1 MISKEL
7 TKAREFEERQAGLIT
22 DEMRPAYHFSPRI
35 GWLNDPNGLSFY
47 DGKYHLFYQ
56 YHPYST
62 YWGPMHWGHAVSGDL
77 ITWEH
82 LPAALAPD
90 TDYDYS
96 GCFSGSAVTMDDGSH
111 MLMYTSCG
119 DSSGDPTGKG
129 RWLQLQSIAIRKPGE
144 SEYVKY
150 EGNPVITENDLPEG
164 GDPYEFR
171 DPYMWRCVDGS
182 YRVLVANG
190 RTSAEKGT
198 RLLLFRSDDGLHWGG
213 GKVLFED
220 ERRIGVMWECPSF
233 FSLDGRHILMAS
245 PMDMQAEEGD
255 AVGSIRFPQGNNVCY
270 ITGDYDE
277 QLEEFKP
284 DADDADAGYYMYE
297 PVDGGLDFY
306 APQVFETADGR
317 RVMIGWM
324 QDPSMASRHSEDEFK
339 IFGQMTVPRE
349 LSLKDGRL
357 IQWPVAELEKYRRDP
372 VIYKNISIGAKEGAI
387 GGSTRKVTL
396 GSSLEGT
403 HGCTLEGIQG
413 RMLDLELD
421 IRPDNAPSGASA
433 KQDGLSYSGFA
444 VRFAVGGDQFT
455 EFRYDPKRSIVTV
468 DRSHS
473 GQADSITGKRTIRI
487 RDKNGSLS
495 IRMLIDR
502 WSAEIY
508 INHGEQVMSLT
519 YYTDLSADGIEFLAD
534 GTVAMDV
541 AAYQLARHY

>member
-7 TKAREFEERQAGLIT
+7 ARARGYEEKQTDLIT

-35 GWLNDPNGLSFY
+35 GWLNDPNGLSYY
-47 DGKYHLFYQ
+47 DGRYHLFYQ

-62 YWGPMHWGHAVSGDL
+62 YWGPMHWGHAVSDDL
-77 ITWEH
+77 ITWEY

-90 TDYDYS
+90 TEYDYS

-111 MLMYTSCG
+111 LLMYTGCG

-129 RWLQLQSIAIRKPGE
+129 RWIQLQSIAIRKPGG
-144 SEYVKY
+144 SEYAKY
-150 EGNPVITENDLPEG
+150 EGNPVISADDLPEG

-171 DPYMWRCVDGS
+171 DPYMWRCADGS
-182 YRVLVANG
+182 YRAIVANG
-190 RTSAEKGT
+190 RTSADEGT
-198 RLLLFRSDDGLHWGG
+198 RLLLFRSGDGLHWGD

-220 ERRIGVMWECPSF
+220 ERRIGVMWECPNF
-233 FSLDGRHILMAS
+233 FPLDGRHILMAS

-270 ITGDYDE
+270 ITGDYNE

-306 APQVFETADGR
+306 APQTFKTADGR

-324 QDPSMASRHSEDEFK
+324 QDPSMANVHSEDEFK

-349 LSLKDGRL
+349 LTLKDGRL
-357 IQWPVAELEKYRRDP
+357 IQRPVSELEKYRQDP
-372 VIYKNISIGAKEGAI
+372 VVYRNISISAEANTISGSSRKGIHDRSAEGI
-387 GGSTRKVTL
+387 HCC
-396 GSSLEGT
+396 SLEGI
-403 HGCTLEGIQG
+403 HGRT
-413 RMLDLELD
+413 LDLELD
-421 IRPDNAPSGASA
+421 IRPDDAPGKDAP
-433 KQDGLSYSGFA
+433 GENGELSYREFA
-444 VRFAVGGDQFT
+444 VRFAAGGDRYT
-455 EFRYDPKRSIVTV
+455 EFRYDPERSVVTV

-473 GQADSITGKRTIRI
+473 GRSGKISGKRTIRV
-487 RDKNGSLS
+487 RDRRGNLS

-502 WSAEIY
+502 WSAEIF
-508 INHGEQVMSLT
+508 INNGEQVMSLT
-519 YYTDLSADGIEFLAD
+519 YHTDLSADGIEFLAD
-534 GTVAMDV
+534 GAVTMDA
-541 AAYQLARHY
+541 AAYILAMQ

>member
-1 MISKEL
+1 MISREL
-7 TKAREFEERQAGLIT
+7 AAAREYEEKQAGLIS
-22 DEMRPAYHFSPRI
+22 DEMRPAYHFSPRT
-35 GWLNDPNGLSFY
+35 GWLNDPNGLSYY

-62 YWGPMHWGHAVSGDL
+62 YWGPMHWGHAVSDDL
-77 ITWEH
+77 ITWEY

-150 EGNPVITENDLPEG
+150 AGNPVISEDDIPEG

-171 DPYMWRCVDGS
+171 DPYMWRAEDGS

-190 RTSAEKGT
+190 RTSAEEGT

-220 ERRIGVMWECPSF
+220 ERRIGVMWECPNF
-233 FSLDGRHILMAS
+233 FPLDGRHVLMAS

-277 QLEEFKP
+277 QSDEFRP
-284 DADDADAGYYMYE
+284 DTDDADAGYYMYE

-306 APQVFETADGR
+306 APQVLRTVDGR

-324 QDPSMASRHSEDEFK
+324 QDPSMANLHSEDEFR
-339 IFGQMTVPRE
+339 IFGQMTVPRV

-357 IQWPVAELEKYRRDP
+357 IQWPAAELEEYRQDP
-372 VIYKNISIGAKEGAI
+372 VIYRNISIRTEGGDL
-387 GGSTRKVTL
+387 GGT
-396 GSSLEGT
+396 SLECI
-403 HGCTLEGIQG
+403 HGRI
-413 RMLDLELD
+413 LDLEVD
-421 IRPDNAPSGASA
+421 IRPDDEQGEE
-433 KQDGLSYSGFA
+433 GGISYREFA
-444 VRFAVGGDQFT
+444 VRFAADSDHYT
-455 EFRYDPKRSIVTV
+455 EFRYDPERSVATV

-473 GQADSITGKRTIRI
+473 GQPDIISGKRTIRV
-487 RDKNGSLS
+487 RDREGSLS

-502 WSAEIY
+502 WCAEIY
-508 INHGEQVMSLT
+508 INDGEQVISLT
-519 YYTDLSADGIEFLAD
+519 YYTDLSAEGIEFLAD
-534 GTVAMDV
+534 GKVSMDV
-541 AAYQLARHY
+541 TAYRLAKK

>member
-7 TKAREFEERQAGLIT
+7 ARAREYEEKQADLIT

-35 GWLNDPNGLSFY
+35 GWLNDPNGLSYY
-47 DGKYHLFYQ
+47 DGRYHLFYQ

-62 YWGPMHWGHAVSGDL
+62 YWGPMHWGHAVSDDL
-77 ITWEH
+77 ITWEY

-90 TDYDYS
+90 TEYDYS

-111 MLMYTSCG
+111 LLMYTGCG

-129 RWLQLQSIAIRKPGE
+129 RWIQLQSIAIRKPGG
-144 SEYVKY
+144 SEYAKY
-150 EGNPVITENDLPEG
+150 EGNPVISESDIPEG

-171 DPYMWRCVDGS
+171 DPYMWRCADGS
-182 YRVLVANG
+182 YRAIVANG
-190 RTSAEKGT
+190 RTSADEGT
-198 RLLLFRSDDGLHWGG
+198 RLLLFRSEDGLHWGN

-220 ERRIGVMWECPSF
+220 ERRIGVMWECPNF
-233 FSLDGRHILMAS
+233 FPLDGRHILMAS

-306 APQVFETADGR
+306 APQTFKTADGR

-324 QDPSMASRHSEDEFK
+324 QDPSMANVHSEDEFK

-349 LSLKDGRL
+349 LTLKDGRL
-357 IQWPVAELEKYRRDP
+357 IQRPVSELEKYRQDP
-372 VIYKNISIGAKEGAI
+372 VVYRNISISAEANTISGSSRKGIHDRSAEGI
-387 GGSTRKVTL
+387 HCC
-396 GSSLEGT
+396 SLEGI
-403 HGCTLEGIQG
+403 HGRT
-413 RMLDLELD
+413 LDLELD
-421 IRPDNAPSGASA
+421 IRPDDAPGKDAP
-433 KQDGLSYSGFA
+433 GENGELSYREFA
-444 VRFAVGGDQFT
+444 VRFAAGGDRYT
-455 EFRYDPKRSIVTV
+455 EFRYDPERSVVTV

-473 GQADSITGKRTIRI
+473 GRSGKISGKRTIRV
-487 RDKNGSLS
+487 RDRRGNLS

-502 WSAEIY
+502 WSAEIF
-508 INHGEQVMSLT
+508 INNGEQVMSLT
-519 YYTDLSADGIEFLAD
+519 YHTDLSADGIEFLAD
-534 GTVAMDV
+534 GAVTMDA
-541 AAYQLARHY
+541 AAYILAIQ